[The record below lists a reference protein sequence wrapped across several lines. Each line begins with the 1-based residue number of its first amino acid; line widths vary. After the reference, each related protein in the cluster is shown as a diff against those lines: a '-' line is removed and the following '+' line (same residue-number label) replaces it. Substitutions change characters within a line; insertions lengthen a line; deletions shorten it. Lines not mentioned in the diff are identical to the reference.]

1 MDPVAATAAGVQ
13 AFDDRL
19 GGFQAD
25 DVAAYISA
33 HKSLT
38 AALEE
43 CDVSS
48 LDEEI
53 DRTALLDDL
62 RFTIYRFER
71 EQPHVKNPTFWL
83 SQVLEGLYFLLTAPD
98 RTPEHC
104 ATAAAARVRDIPGFL
119 DAAQQTLRDCPR
131 VFVETA
137 IRVAAQGHGL
147 LREIEV
153 SLAPEGD
160 EGFARAC
167 EDARKAISDF
177 SVHLET
183 EFGED
188 GDAPYAIGEDGFN
201 FRLHFQ
207 HALRGT
213 APELWRYGLAVI
225 EHVEHDLEVLAK
237 EIDSSVAWVDL
248 ADRLR
253 CDHPASNEL
262 VAAYTE
268 QMQRALN
275 FVEERDLVS
284 VPSGPLEV
292 VATPPF
298 LRPLIPFAA
307 YQPPGAFSE
316 ARQGRFYVTDPD
328 PDSGD
333 QTIEQQLRAHS
344 AYDLPST
351 ALHEGYPGHHL
362 QFLTA
367 HAQQSNVRKVIS
379 TPLTVEGWALYCEEM
394 MREEGFYAC
403 REERLFQKMAL
414 LWRACR
420 IVVDV
425 GLHTRGM
432 TFGEAVDFMVGHLHF
447 ERPQAEAE
455 VRRYCAEP
463 AYQLCY
469 AVGMREIKSLR
480 EAYAASKGSDYSL
493 KQFHDTV
500 LAYGGLPVSLIRWGL
515 GLDA

>member
-13 AFDDRL
+13 AYDGRL
-19 GGFQAD
+19 GTFAED
-25 DVAAYISA
+25 DIAAFVAA
-33 HKSLT
+33 HKSLSG
-38 AALEE
+38 ALEA
-43 CDVSS
+43 CDVAS

-71 EQPHVKNPTFWL
+71 EQPHAKNPTFWL
-83 SQVLEGLYFLLTAPD
+83 SHMLEGLYFLLSAPD
-98 RTPEHC
+98 RSREHC
-104 ATAAAARVRDIPGFL
+104 AVAAAARVRDIPGFL
-119 DAAQQTLRDCPR
+119 SAARETLRDCPR

-137 IRVAAQGHGL
+137 RRVAAQGQGL
-147 LREIEV
+147 VDQVGSALV
-153 SLAPEGD
+153 PPD
-160 EGFARAC
+160 DDGFVRAR
-167 EDARKAISDF
+167 EDAQRAIADF
-177 SVHLET
+177 TTYLES
-183 EFGED
+183 EFGD
-188 GDAPYAIGEDGFN
+188 DADAPFAIGEDGFN

-207 HALRGT
+207 HALGNT
-213 APELWRYGLAVI
+213 APELWRYGLATI
-225 EHVEHDLEVLAK
+225 EHVEQELSELAR
-237 EIDSSVAWVDL
+237 EIEPGSPWMDL

-253 CDHPASNEL
+253 GDHPAGGQL

-268 QMQRALN
+268 QMERARQ
-275 FVEERDLVS
+275 FVIEHDLVT

-307 YQPPGAFSE
+307 YQPPGAFSS

-328 PDSGD
+328 PDCTERS
-333 QTIEQQLRAHS
+333 IEQQLRAHS
-344 AYDLPST
+344 WYDLPST
-351 ALHEGYPGHHL
+351 ALHEAYPGHHL
-362 QFLTA
+362 QFLTS
-367 HAQQSNVRKVIS
+367 HAQQSDVRKLIS

-394 MREEGFYAC
+394 MCEQGFYASP
-403 REERLFQKMAL
+403 EERLFQKMAL

-420 IVVDV
+420 IVLDV

-432 TFGEAVDFMVGHLHF
+432 TVTEAVDFIVDHVHF
-447 ERPQAEAE
+447 EQPHAEAE
-455 VRRYCAEP
+455 VHRYCAEP

-480 EAYAASKGSDYSL
+480 DAYAAAHGASYSL
-493 KQFHDTV
+493 KAFHDALLV
-500 LAYGGLPVSLIRWGL
+500 YGGLPVSLTRWGL